1 MEVEALRPADD
12 VDAPVSLD
20 FEDWVEAYAG
30 SLMSLAYVVGC
41 QGHGFDDEVHLR
53 TLTHEAIAPFIAGIN
68 SFAVLSGSMGSIWSG
83 T

>member
-20 FEDWVEAYAG
+20 FEDWVEACAG

-41 QGHGFDDEVHLR
+41 QGHGFDDGVHLR
-53 TLTHEAIAPFIAGIN
+53 TLTREAIAPFIAGIN